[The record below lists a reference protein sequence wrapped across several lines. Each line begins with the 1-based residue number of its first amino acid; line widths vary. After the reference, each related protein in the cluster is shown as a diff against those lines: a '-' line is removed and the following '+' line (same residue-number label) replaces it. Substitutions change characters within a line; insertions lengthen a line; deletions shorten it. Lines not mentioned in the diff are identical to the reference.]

1 MKVSHLHSKHSAS
14 RRTHDLRHT
23 GNMLAADTG
32 ANLRELMER
41 MGHASTR
48 AALIYLHKKAGRDKA
63 IADGLSAMI
72 DKSRAES
79 SKAETDDATETQPQG
94 GDEEASGT

>member
-1 MKVSHLHSKHSAS
+1 
-14 RRTHDLRHT
+14 
-23 GNMLAADTG
+23 MLAADTG

-79 SKAETDDATETQPQG
+79 SKPETDDATETQSRMVGKTLRARSGHGRSTSRRYRETQ
-94 GDEEASGT
+94 AS